1 MPKVKIG
8 EKVTI
13 GEDKKAEQKRFT
25 NGHKCFTAPEAK
37 ALLELQSR
45 EISASKNFH
54 LTKYDI
60 IRDRNPITG
69 DATPRMVTNTKGDVI
84 DKVGVPL
91 FTYQPPKRKTADE
104 EEKEIEEYLEKN
116 QNPLKRS
123 DYHEERILSLQN
135 RQDVISG
142 ELSYLQQQIE
152 RKKQSLGNT
161 SKKVSLF

>member
-37 ALLELQSR
+37 ALLETQSR
-45 EISASKNFH
+45 ETAASKNFQRG
-54 LTKYDI
+54 KYDI
-60 IRDRNPITG
+60 IRERNPITG
-69 DATPRMVTNTKGDVI
+69 DATPRMVTNAKGDVI
-84 DKVGVPL
+84 GKVGVPL
-91 FTYQPPKRKTADE
+91 FTYEPAKRKTTE
-104 EEKEIEEYLEKN
+104 EEEQEIEEYLEKN

-123 DYHEERILSLQN
+123 DYNEERILSLQN

-142 ELSYLQQQIE
+142 ELYYLQQQIE

-161 SKKVSLF
+161 SHKVSLF